1 MNIRDFKIWLIENKI
16 ENNDLFDQS
25 LKCYQVEAYKAAYL
39 YSYLGFLDYIRELVL
54 NYKGIPKQ
62 FNNKLKKNKNENQI
76 YNLWDKIKDKLK
88 LEDSWESELFNIINE
103 GLPNNIFLLK
113 DNVRNE
119 FMQKKDLRNV
129 CVHNKTRKITYSSVE
144 DLWDFIAYAKEMV
157 VVNGSIEVL
166 MEELENIIEFAEEKH
181 YKYKITNL
189 YDSYSKLS
197 KLDKEKFYKWFSD
210 KLYLSILQA
219 GFSELKVYDELLE
232 LIFKSTNAIEYEWQE
247 EMLIDIYL
255 YLNFDNNSLIHDFE
269 DLKKY
274 AFENENEFLTLLMVY
289 GDDAKV
295 NKLLQ
300 NIYSEKNLMIWWG
313 LILSISNTTY
323 SLNLSTELMNLIEKS
338 NVLNE
343 LYEKLESENTAIEA
357 ADNKTQELEID
368 YLLFNQDRAAIKIA
382 LILARHGYVS
392 NERIE
397 LLKKTS
403 KKMVEFKD
411 NNLRFEAD
419 GTFKVFLQ
427 RDKSLYDWFID
438 WCE

>member
-232 LIFKSTNAIEYEWQE
+232 LIFKS
-247 EMLIDIYL
+247 
-255 YLNFDNNSLIHDFE
+255 
-269 DLKKY
+269 
-274 AFENENEFLTLLMVY
+274 
-289 GDDAKV
+289 
-295 NKLLQ
+295 
-300 NIYSEKNLMIWWG
+300 
-313 LILSISNTTY
+313 
-323 SLNLSTELMNLIEKS
+323 
-338 NVLNE
+338 
-343 LYEKLESENTAIEA
+343 
-357 ADNKTQELEID
+357 
-368 YLLFNQDRAAIKIA
+368 
-382 LILARHGYVS
+382 
-392 NERIE
+392 
-397 LLKKTS
+397 
-403 KKMVEFKD
+403 
-411 NNLRFEAD
+411 
-419 GTFKVFLQ
+419 
-427 RDKSLYDWFID
+427 
-438 WCE
+438 